1 MFFYSLAFVSAANKW
16 DDFNISFKCCE
27 IKWDI
32 MHELLLGA
40 WHIVSIQE
48 ILIFVIKKVQSL
60 LTAQNFQELMFY
72 L

>member
-1 MFFYSLAFVSAANKW
+1 
-16 DDFNISFKCCE
+16 
-27 IKWDI
+27 